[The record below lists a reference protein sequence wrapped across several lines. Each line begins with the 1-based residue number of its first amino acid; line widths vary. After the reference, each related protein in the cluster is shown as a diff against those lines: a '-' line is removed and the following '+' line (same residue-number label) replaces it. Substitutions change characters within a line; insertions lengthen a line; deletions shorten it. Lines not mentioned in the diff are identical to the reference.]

1 MTASRC
7 GGHSG
12 LGSGVS
18 SVSQGSLGS
27 GSGLLMAA
35 GPCHQGTPEPAS
47 GSGNA
52 GVTILPVTAENL
64 AKLDNSRD
72 IDLSF
77 PITSTYL
84 RQMRHR
90 PEPELTR
97 SATGAEPDEEDDE
110 VGHIA
115 ILYRTKSDRNR
126 TMTSDS
132 EYWRTRAWLESEVV
146 LLSSHDTGLLRRDTE
161 PTTIVQTS
169 S

>member
-1 MTASRC
+1 MMTASRC

-18 SVSQGSLGS
+18 SVSRESLGS
-27 GSGLLMAA
+27 GAGLLMAA
-35 GPCHQGTPEPAS
+35 GSCHQGTPEPAS
-47 GSGNA
+47 SSGNN

-90 PEPELTR
+90 PIELA
-97 SATGAEPDEEDDE
+97 SAAAGAEPEEEDDE
-110 VGHIA
+110 VGHNIV
-115 ILYRTKSDRNR
+115 SDQ
-126 TMTSDS
+126 
-132 EYWRTRAWLESEVV
+132 
-146 LLSSHDTGLLRRDTE
+146 
-161 PTTIVQTS
+161 I
-169 S
+169 

>member
-1 MTASRC
+1 MMTAFRC

-18 SVSQGSLGS
+18 SVSPGSLGS

-35 GPCHQGTPEPAS
+35 GPGHQGAHEPH
-47 GSGNA
+47 N

-64 AKLDNSRD
+64 ARLDNSRD

-90 PEPELTR
+90 PELTSAAAGPEL
-97 SATGAEPDEEDDE
+97 DEEDDE

-126 TMTSDS
+126 TLTSDS
-132 EYWRTRAWLESEVV
+132 EYWRTSAWLELEVV
-146 LLSSHDTGLLRRDTE
+146 LL
-161 PTTIVQTS
+161 
-169 S
+169 

>member
-1 MTASRC
+1 MMTASRC
-7 GGHSG
+7 GRHSG

-18 SVSQGSLGS
+18 SVSPGSLGS

-35 GPCHQGTPEPAS
+35 GPCHQGAHEP
-47 GSGNA
+47 NN

-64 AKLDNSRD
+64 ARLDNSRD

-90 PEPELTR
+90 PEPELTC
-97 SATGAEPDEEDDE
+97 AAAGPELDEEDDE

-126 TMTSDS
+126 TLTSDS
-132 EYWRTRAWLESEVV
+132 EYWRTSAWLELEVV
-146 LLSSHDTGLLRRDTE
+146 LL
-161 PTTIVQTS
+161 
-169 S
+169 

>member
-1 MTASRC
+1 MTALRC

-18 SVSQGSLGS
+18 SVSPGSLGS

-35 GPCHQGTPEPAS
+35 GPGHQGAHEPH
-47 GSGNA
+47 N

-90 PEPELTR
+90 PEPELT
-97 SATGAEPDEEDDE
+97 SAAAGPELDEEDDE

-115 ILYRTKSDRNR
+115 LLHRTKSDHNR
-126 TMTSDS
+126 TLTSDS
-132 EYWRTRAWLESEVV
+132 EYWRTSAWLELEVV
-146 LLSSHDTGLLRRDTE
+146 LL
-161 PTTIVQTS
+161 
-169 S
+169 